1 MSENVSDSISERV
14 GGRPG
19 PQPGDSWEDLLERYR
34 HTAVETLSRHLRRGT
49 RCRACDQPWPCRA
62 ACAAEATLEL

>member
-1 MSENVSDSISERV
+1 MSESPLKGLPEDTGERPV
-14 GGRPG
+14 PRS
-19 PQPGDSWEDLLERYR
+19 GDSWEELLEHYR
-34 HTAVETLSRHLRRGT
+34 HTAVQTLARHLRGGT

>member
-1 MSENVSDSISERV
+1 MSDSISDRSSVEPD
-14 GGRPG
+14 RPT
-19 PQPGDSWEDLLERYR
+19 DAWEILLEQYR
-34 HTAVETLSRHLRRGT
+34 HTAVETLARHLRTGA